1 VTLFGR
7 FISATAPSTEERSSQ
22 RQLRGLPPVFCWG
35 LQPSHQLGQ
44 SCTASM
50 LSIRWV
56 ALLGPASCSGLVRW
70 HAPRS
75 GTMPAAMQTAASI
88 ALGSGGKAL
97 VCGSQPWRGRRQA
110 RFVTRLHFCH
120 QQFFCSRRTEACL
133 WHFSDVPGRLRSWG
147 KSGSGLPTAKMT
159 RLTQKRLGL
168 DINTIKRN
176 AS

>member
-70 HAPRS
+70 HALRS

-88 ALGSGGKAL
+88 ALGRGGKG
-97 VCGSQPWRGRRQA
+97 VGCGSRALAADATATTRRC
-110 RFVTRLHFCH
+110 RPFRDRLHRRRLG
-120 QQFFCSRRTEACL
+120 RRTER
-133 WHFSDVPGRLRSWG
+133 GLRRRADQG
-147 KSGSGLPTAKMT
+147 DDRAAP
-159 RLTQKRLGL
+159 RKRLL
-168 DINTIKRN
+168 HRRKR
-176 AS
+176 SPG